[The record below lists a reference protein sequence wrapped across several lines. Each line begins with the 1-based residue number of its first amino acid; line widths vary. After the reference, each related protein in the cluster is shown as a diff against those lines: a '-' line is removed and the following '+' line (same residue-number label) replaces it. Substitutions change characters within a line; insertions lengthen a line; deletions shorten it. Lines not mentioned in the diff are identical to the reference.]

1 MFAHLAV
8 LSFAGTNDDE
18 VLEALLEAEV
28 DVEEVEEK
36 DGQLT
41 IFAPASEFYKA
52 KTAVLGSFPGTE
64 LDVQEITFL
73 AQGNVDISG
82 EDVVMFE
89 KMLSMLNDCEDVQ
102 DVYHNAQLPSD

>member
-1 MFAHLAV
+1 MKKQNILV
-8 LSFAGTNDDE
+8 VDDHRE
-18 VLEALLEAEV
+18 NLIAMEALLEAEV
-28 DVEEVEEK
+28 DVEEVEAK

-52 KTAVLGSFPGTE
+52 KTALLAAFPDTE

-82 EDVVMFE
+82 DDVAMFE
-89 KMLSMLNDCEDVQ
+89 KMMNMLNECEDVQ
-102 DVYHNAQLPSD
+102 DVYHNATLPAE